1 MNLRNSVLSGLLIGG
16 GIWFIW
22 AVFLIAKTV
31 YANWFFMDLGPDLE
45 TGFFTYSYWYILT
58 VGLGLLLILG
68 AIGGILYYGFGHILF
83 HFGEDKR
90 LRRVEKEHRS
100 VIKAAVGGHPLEKRA
115 RKEILKKVSK
125 KKVIKRHTKKK

>member
-1 MNLRNSVLSGLLIGG
+1 MNLKNSVLSGLLIGG

-58 VGLGLLLILG
+58 VGLGLLLVLG
-68 AIGGILYYGFGHILF
+68 AAGGILYYGFGHILF

-90 LRRVEKEHRS
+90 LRHVEKEHRQ
-100 VIKAAVGGHPLEKRA
+100 VVKAAVVGNALKRKDD
-115 RKEILKKVSK
+115 RKKVVK
-125 KKVIKRHTKKK
+125 KHTKKRK